1 MGAPFREHPKLC
13 FTLLAL
19 GLVLVMVASLT
30 VGSKAV
36 NIPVERV
43 VGIVL
48 SRLPLIGR
56 KMPEYS
62 DKDISIIILVRL
74 PRLLMGV
81 LVGAGLSVS
90 GSSMQGIFRNPLA
103 SPYILGVSA
112 GGALGA
118 SIAIVLGLGLFWLPI
133 FAFILGMS
141 TAFLVFFLGRV
152 NGRIDTPSLLLAG
165 IAVGSF
171 MGALTSYIK
180 FMSHRGLQDIV
191 FWIMGGL
198 HGSMWSHVFI
208 LIPLISVS
216 SAIVLFFSR
225 ELNVLQ
231 TGEESA
237 SQLGVE
243 VQRSKVILLC
253 VSSLLASAVVAFTG
267 VIGFVGLIM
276 PHSARLLVGPNHRH
290 LIPTSAVLGALF
302 LVGCDTLVRLMGNMP
317 VGIVTGLFG
326 APFFIYLLVKNR
338 GDTGW

>member
-1 MGAPFREHPKLC
+1 MGAPFRDHPKLC
-13 FTLLAL
+13 FVFLAV
-19 GLVLVMVASLT
+19 GLVLVVVTSLT
-30 VGSKAV
+30 VGSRAV
-36 NIPVERV
+36 NIPADRV

-48 SRLPLIGR
+48 SRLPVVGR
-56 KMPEYS
+56 RMPEYS
-62 DKDISIIILVRL
+62 ESDTTIIILVRL
-74 PRLLMGV
+74 PRLLVGV
-81 LVGAGLSVS
+81 LVGAGLAVS

-118 SIAIVLGLGLFWLPI
+118 SIAIFLELGLFWLPV
-133 FAFILGMS
+133 FAFVLGMS

-152 NGRIDTPSLLLAG
+152 NGRMDTPSLLLAG

-180 FMSHRGLQDIV
+180 FMSRRGLQDIV

-198 HGSMWSHVFI
+198 HGSLWNHVYI
-208 LIPLISVS
+208 LIPLVLVGCLI
-216 SAIVLFFSR
+216 ALFFSR
-225 ELNVLQ
+225 ELNVIQ
-231 TGEESA
+231 TGEDSA
-237 SQLGVE
+237 SQLGVD
-243 VQRSKVILLC
+243 VQRSKMILLC

-267 VIGFVGLIM
+267 VIGFVGLMM

-290 LIPTSAVLGALF
+290 LIPTSALLGALF

-326 APFFIYLLVKNR
+326 APFFIYLLVKSR
-338 GDTGW
+338 GVTGW